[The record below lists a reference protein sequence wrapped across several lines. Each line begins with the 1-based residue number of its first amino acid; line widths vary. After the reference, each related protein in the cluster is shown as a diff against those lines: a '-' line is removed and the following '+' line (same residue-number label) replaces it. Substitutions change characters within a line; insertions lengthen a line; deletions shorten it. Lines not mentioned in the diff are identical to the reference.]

1 MARILYNKNIS
12 ASTEAALDAI
22 KAKFSDEEYKKGEI
36 VLSTIK
42 DNEGIWGYNPNKTGE
57 TDSETEIGVYNFTS
71 PDNIK
76 MVMNGS
82 AKSLTNVITEVE
94 KVTATALV
102 DRGNNILSAA
112 SAVGLTVTADGA
124 TIKAIKYP
132 KDELTKNQYIS
143 GASTVIGALQAL
155 DSAVSGA
162 EAKAKSLVESHSA
175 FTAVKVGE
183 STIAAANSASTL
195 VFSAGNE
202 YTNVTI
208 EDNAVKVSVK
218 VEDAEA
224 KEGEEISEK
233 KVVGLTLLQEFS
245 GNVWDT
251 FGKIQIVKL
260 EEKDLEANVREAYK
274 LVVGEASGDTPINI
288 YKDAS
293 LYDVHI
299 GKTDDK
305 FKSGT
310 EKEGDQY
317 TATAPS
323 DYNAEE
329 NNSYEKGTGDTSL
342 DFVYIEESGLY
353 HLVHVDIEQFLP
365 ESEFSSGLSV
375 DNHIV
380 KVKVGYEEP
389 YLVVTENGIR
399 TDGIDNAIAA
409 KVQEIRNFSNV
420 NGLTPENS
428 GDTLTV
434 ASNAYVTIETANTD
448 NKKTIT
454 VSPTVVST
462 NEDLKAESL
471 TSGSLVDAKVIKD
484 YADFAVSGAEAMAKS
499 LVESHSAFTM
509 VKVGETTIAAAD
521 SASSVTMKGDGYA
534 TVSIDSGVV
543 KTSVTAVTNLS
554 GICESGSLAD
564 AKAIKE
570 YVDEIKP
577 FKTVAVDRTEISL
590 EPTDNGTLI
599 ITTGDGINIESAITE
614 DKKTALKISSPAQNA
629 FLTVKDGDSNS
640 ATAMSNAAE
649 FSIISASAYLKTT
662 VEQDG
667 DNAKVVL
674 TPNVINDIETF
685 SGMTTAS
692 TTGSLV
698 DAKTVQNV
706 IVENENVVAAAF
718 NDLNARLE
726 AAESIIKGLQTTVA
740 TLTGGGITEISVTT
754 SSTTTQIAASG
765 IIYTCY
771 PITIPSDADLVIVN
785 IETAVD
791 STSSSYNGYYVDT
804 TSMTQ
809 DKSVGVY
816 FSKTSA
822 ANGNVFY
829 VFKEDGTLLNA
840 RQMNTG
846 QQTVYYPIAGVFT
859 TFHA

>member
-365 ESEFSSGLSV
+365 ELEFS
-375 DNHIV
+375 
-380 KVKVGYEEP
+380 
-389 YLVVTENGIR
+389 
-399 TDGIDNAIAA
+399 
-409 KVQEIRNFSNV
+409 IRNFSNV